1 MKVRLISSI
10 AIACCVAYPW
20 QWVAGEEEIK
30 YPSPD
35 GKFALRITDSSEG
48 GVKNVALIQKAS
60 GEVMVDLGI
69 SLHSRV
75 LVWSPDSKWA
85 AYGDRGYGAGEL
97 KVCFWN
103 GSRFEKMALPEELP
117 SPDIKFPKKIRSLKN
132 YGGSATPLQW
142 LKSGELELSSDSRM
156 LDRISGA
163 TYTGDLRF
171 TLAFDAQH
179 HASVKEV
186 GETKTEV
193 TNLQEKPPARSVSPD
208 GKWEFR
214 SGAAGEEDDFVIAKA
229 GSIEASLVLSE
240 EEYTDGLAE
249 YLGRKPDYANIV
261 WAPDSRRFAF
271 NLQPG
276 KGFQT
281 AQIYQLDGQAWR
293 KLDPPESRAAMTAPL
308 ARSMTNKKKRV
319 KEKLK
324 LSADDWGWPLMT
336 SWRVRKWVDSSTV
349 LLYAYQSAK
358 FEIEKG
364 TEEVNIAFFFTLK
377 FDHVGNWKI
386 TRNFEVP
393 EKGVGGLN
401 AEEHK
406 EINKIENDDRELRSK

>member
-1 MKVRLISSI
+1 MKVILVSSI

-35 GKFALRITDSSEG
+35 GKFALQITDSSEG

-97 KVCFWN
+97 KVYFWN

-117 SPDIKFPKKIRSLKN
+117 SPDIKFPKKIGSLKN
-132 YGGSATPLQW
+132 YGGGVTPLQW

-163 TYTGDLRF
+163 TYTGELRF

-179 HASVKEV
+179 HASVKGV
-186 GETKTEV
+186 LKTKTEV
-193 TNLQEKPPARSVSPD
+193 TNLQEKPPARSVSPN

-214 SGAAGEEDDFVIAKA
+214 AGAAGEEDDFVIAKA

-249 YLGRKPDYANIV
+249 SLGRKPGYANVV
-261 WAPDSRRFAF
+261 WAPDSKRFAF
-271 NLQPG
+271 NVQPG

-281 AQIYQLDGQAWR
+281 AQFYQVEGDTWR
-293 KLDPPESRAAMTAPL
+293 KLDAPESRAPL
-308 ARSMTNKKKRV
+308 SASLDRSMTSRKKKV
-319 KEKLK
+319 KQKLK
-324 LSADDWGWPLMT
+324 LTPDDWGWPLMT
-336 SWRVRKWVDSSTV
+336 SWQVRKWTDSRTV
-349 LLYAYQSAK
+349 LLYAHQSAK
-358 FEIEKG
+358 FELEND
-364 TEEVNIAFFFTLK
+364 TEEVNASFFFTLK
-377 FDHVGNWKI
+377 FDPAGNWKV
-386 TRNFEVP
+386 TRKFEVP
-393 EKGVGGLN
+393 EKGVGELD
-401 AEEHK
+401 AEERK
-406 EINKIENDDRELRSK
+406 EINRIENKDRELRGK